1 MQVWLLLLLLLLL
14 TLLLLSK
21 RFTDTRQALIQ
32 RVQSPLQR
40 RVCTSE
46 WLRQR
51 LNEHR
56 DRDGNSRR
64 RKILR
69 EYVLGRQH
77 AGTTAELQ
85 GNFQRRLIHC

>member
-1 MQVWLLLLLLLLL
+1 M
-14 TLLLLSK
+14 
-21 RFTDTRQALIQ
+21 RIQ
-32 RVQSPLQR
+32 RVHCPLQQ

-64 RKILR
+64 RKILL
-69 EYVLGRQH
+69 EYALERQH
-77 AGTTAELQ
+77 AETTAELQ

>member
-1 MQVWLLLLLLLLL
+1 M
-14 TLLLLSK
+14 
-21 RFTDTRQALIQ
+21 
-32 RVQSPLQR
+32 QSPLQL
-40 RVCTSE
+40 RVYTIE
-46 WLRQR
+46 WLWQR
-51 LNEHR
+51 LMEHR
-56 DRDGNSRR
+56 DRDGKSRQ